1 MAKDMATTAKDGC
14 DGDDG
19 YDEHDV
25 KEDWMQNILN
35 FPAKL
40 EDEGIMG
47 IAQVTVAQTTS
58 IAASIALAATTA
70 ALHVASEAS
79 VNAGRLLTGNV
90 VSNHSDFERVVADY
104 SYEDPDHAK
113 CNDDG
118 APFVLKVAWNM
129 LGVISPMWANDDNR
143 KKCQIQNQC
152 AVGKKKLMEDYSET
166 RSLNE
171 FYDADLC
178 DESVYFDATSSTTT
192 TLSTDGTSSS
202 MAEEDFDELSDQTF
216 PMSIVVVKESKTY
229 YLDLS
234 GMLSEFDVGMI
245 PLLSLRDNCFAVKND
260 VGCMEPLH
268 HILEVMVERSLSI
281 AMMDSSSSSIGEG
294 LCWTPDEQ
302 TRIILQRH
310 LNDDIE
316 VWKKILEGKVLKWT
330 SSLRNH
336 NSKSDIPMLKTQG
349 VINMKPL
356 DLKELLL
363 DCDRVRLFNKNSMGK
378 EDVCTF
384 PHPPPGETKIVKN
397 VLKIPIVGGTIQTL
411 SLTHSRGIED
421 GGFAIVSQ
429 SVKEE
434 QSSEIMSNQFYSISI
449 LRPVPNSDKTELTN
463 IAQTSS
469 LPIPKFLMR
478 KVGFMGAVDF
488 FKNLRELCSN

>member
-1 MAKDMATTAKDGC
+1 
-14 DGDDG
+14 
-19 YDEHDV
+19 
-25 KEDWMQNILN
+25 
-35 FPAKL
+35 
-40 EDEGIMG
+40 
-47 IAQVTVAQTTS
+47 
-58 IAASIALAATTA
+58 
-70 ALHVASEAS
+70 
-79 VNAGRLLTGNV
+79 
-90 VSNHSDFERVVADY
+90 
-104 SYEDPDHAK
+104 
-113 CNDDG
+113 
-118 APFVLKVAWNM
+118 
-129 LGVISPMWANDDNR
+129 
-143 KKCQIQNQC
+143 
-152 AVGKKKLMEDYSET
+152 
-166 RSLNE
+166 
-171 FYDADLC
+171 
-178 DESVYFDATSSTTT
+178 
-192 TLSTDGTSSS
+192 
-202 MAEEDFDELSDQTF
+202 
-216 PMSIVVVKESKTY
+216 
-229 YLDLS
+229 
-234 GMLSEFDVGMI
+234 
-245 PLLSLRDNCFAVKND
+245 
-260 VGCMEPLH
+260 MEPLH